1 MSNAKQQAAE
11 IVRALRERG
20 HQAYFVG
27 GCVRDLLLG
36 REPADYDVA
45 TDATPRQVMQIFP
58 QTFAVGEQFGV
69 VLVPFKA
76 DTTKDTKEHEG
87 DEPARTDSFEGR
99 VVPGAMGGSG
109 KQRYLFLPPS
119 LRKSVEVATF
129 RSDVGYSDGRHP
141 DEVRFTKDPSE
152 DVQRRDFTINGM
164 MQDPATNGVLDFV
177 GGRED
182 LKAGIVRAIG
192 DPERRFAEDKL
203 RMLRAVRFAARFD
216 YRIDPATLAAINRMA
231 AHINQVSCERVREEL
246 TKMLTEGQA
255 RRAFELLDTT
265 GLLPE
270 VLPEIANM
278 KGVEQSPQYH
288 PEGDVF
294 VHTLLLLEKLPS
306 GCSKTLAWGAL
317 LHDVG
322 KPPTYRRAPDRIRFD
337 GHVDVGVKMAA
348 EICRRL
354 RFSNHETDQ
363 ILALVDNHM
372 RFADVQRMKQSTLK
386 KFLRLPAFEEH
397 LELHRIDCLSSHAQL
412 DSYEYSREQLL
423 CLPPEAIRPTPLIT
437 GRDLIEA
444 GYEPGPR
451 FKEILTAIEDAQL
464 EGRLASHEA
473 AMEFV
478 RREFPV

>member
-1 MSNAKQQAAE
+1 MSNAKQHAAK
-11 IVRALRERG
+11 IVRTLREHG
-20 HQAYFVG
+20 YQAYFAG

-36 REPADYDVA
+36 REPADFDVA
-45 TDATPRQVMQIFP
+45 TDATPQQVMQIFP

-69 VLVPFKA
+69 VLVP
-76 DTTKDTKEHEG
+76 EHILTGE
-87 DEPARTDSFEGR
+87 DARRSIAEKGK
-99 VVPGAMGGSG
+99 GAV
-109 KQRYLFLPPS
+109 
-119 LRKSVEVATF
+119 VEVTTF

-141 DEVRFTKDPSE
+141 DEVRFSKDPRE

-164 MQDPATNGVLDFV
+164 MLAPMMLDSMVFYKTTNEILDFV

-192 DPERRFAEDKL
+192 EPERRFAEDKL

-216 YRIDPATLAAINRMA
+216 YRIDPATLAAIQKLATRI
-231 AHINQVSCERVREEL
+231 HQVSCERVREEL
-246 TKMLTEGQA
+246 TKMLTEGHA

-270 VLPEIANM
+270 VLPEVAAM
-278 KGVEQSPQYH
+278 KGVEQPPEYH

-294 VHTLLLLEKLPS
+294 VHTLLLLEKLQAGGS
-306 GCSKTLAWGAL
+306 VSASVSKTLAWGAL

-322 KPPTYRRAPDRIRFD
+322 KPPTFRVAPDRIRFD
-337 GHVDVGVKMAA
+337 GHVEVGVKMAA

-386 KFLRLPAFEEH
+386 KFLRLPAFDEH
-397 LELHRIDCLSSHAQL
+397 LELHRIDCLSSHGQL
-412 DSYEYSREQLL
+412 DSYEYSREQLRS
-423 CLPPEAIRPTPLIT
+423 LPPGAIRPTPLIT

-451 FKEILTAIEDAQL
+451 FKEVLTAVEDAQL
-464 EGRLASHEA
+464 EGRLASREA

-478 RREFPV
+478 RREFPL